1 MKNFNGEKFHVII
14 RLKDSLMN
22 RKVLCTFL
30 LMVFLFVPAFS
41 WGATETVRL
50 PLTLDYTLIR
60 SLFHVQAFNKPGGK
74 AVIGNAKG
82 GGCNDIEL
90 WAPDFSPEQSLLKIG
105 TNIKIKAG
113 LKAFGKCVQFADWE
127 GTLKILQR
135 VWVDKNT
142 QQLRFTTVNSN
153 IFDKDGKPAK
163 VGEKVWS
170 VIRTMVVPFFDDI
183 SINLAF
189 PVNELKAVLPLL
201 VSSETRPRLENWLN
215 TLQLSD
221 ARIDNDAVKL
231 ELVME
236 TEPLPKQKEAAPRAL
251 SPHEVELFSR
261 SWETWDSF
269 LVYQIES
276 LLGQPLTETEQG
288 DLLET
293 LLDTRQGFIRSLS
306 ENTLGNNLIR
316 EQFVGTWKRLGRIL
330 RSCLVTQ
337 PSTSLLKYLSFF
349 TASDALVA
357 LDKLGPAL
365 GIDISRDGLVRLA
378 QLLSENQAEPLL
390 DYTYGVD
397 PELRDLLGFGPPLDN
412 AGPAFDLQEI
422 DFSDDQTQKTAQNHY
437 LSSWRN
443 FFMPMAFAAEAQP
456 ADLVDV
462 KQWVPSAKNIQPY
475 LLQMKQAL
483 EQAAQDTLAQKPV
496 ANKYQDFYRLLV
508 LSTAWQESCWRQFI
522 TTQGKLRYLLSY
534 NQSSIGLMQ
543 INERVWRGL
552 YQLESLR
559 WNIQYNARAGSEILN
574 YYLCKYA
581 LKKMDPANP
590 LDLDTLGRVVYAMY
604 NGGPGEFRKFLKRKE
619 TNSFYESDKLFW
631 EKYTMVKEG
640 QFDKVSVCILGK

>member
-1 MKNFNGEKFHVII
+1 
-14 RLKDSLMN
+14 MN
-22 RKVLCTFL
+22 RKALYSFL

-74 AVIGNAKG
+74 AIIGNATEE
-82 GGCNDIEL
+82 GCNDIEL
-90 WAPDFSPEQSLLKIG
+90 WAPNFSPEKSLLKIN
-105 TNIKIKAG
+105 TNIKIKVG
-113 LKAFGKCVQFADWE
+113 LKAFGKCVQFAPWE

-142 QQLRFTTVNSN
+142 QQLRFTNVSSN
-153 IFDKDGKPAK
+153 VFDKDGKPAK
-163 VGEKVWS
+163 VGEQIWNA
-170 VIRTMVVPFFDDI
+170 IRTMVIPFFDDI

-189 PVNELKAVLPLL
+189 PVNEVKTALPLL
-201 VSSETRPRLENWLN
+201 VSSETRPRLESWLN
-215 TLQLSD
+215 TLRLSD
-221 ARIDNDAVKL
+221 ARVDNDAVRL
-231 ELVME
+231 DLLME
-236 TEPLPKQKEAAPRAL
+236 TEPLPKQKEVAPKAL

-276 LLGQPLTETEQG
+276 LIGQPLTETEQA

-293 LLDTRQGFIRSLS
+293 LLDTRQGFIRSLI

-316 EQFVGTWKRLGRIL
+316 EQFVWTWKRLATIL
-330 RSCLVTQ
+330 RTHLVTR
-337 PSTSLLKYLSFF
+337 PSNSLLKYLSFF

-357 LDKLGPAL
+357 LDKLGPSL

-378 QLLSENQAEPLL
+378 QLLSEKQAEPLL

-397 PELRDLLGFGPPLDN
+397 PGLRDLLGFGVPLDES
-412 AGPAFDLQEI
+412 GPAFDRQEI
-422 DFSDDQTQKTAQNHY
+422 DLPEDKESVAQGTY
-437 LSSWRN
+437 PAWFN
-443 FFMPMAFAAEAQP
+443 FFVPLAFAAEELP
-456 ADLVDV
+456 APPGDV
-462 KQWVPSAKNIQPY
+462 KQWIPSEKNIQQY
-475 LLQMKQAL
+475 VNRVKQVL
-483 EQAAQDTLAQKPV
+483 EQAANDTLVQKPLEE
-496 ANKYQDFYRLLV
+496 KYQDFYRLLV
-508 LSTAWQESCWRQFI
+508 LSTAWQESCWRQFV
-522 TTQGKLRYLLSY
+522 TTNGKLRYLLSY

-543 INERVWRGL
+543 LHERVWRGF

-559 WNIQYNARAGSEILN
+559 WNIRYNARAGSEILN

-581 LKKMDPANP
+581 LKKMDPTNP
-590 LDLDTLGRVVYAMY
+590 LDLDTLARVVYAMY

-619 TNSFYESDKLFW
+619 TNSFYKSDQLFW
-631 EKYTMVKEG
+631 ERYTLAKKG
-640 QFDKVSVCILGK
+640 QFDKISACLLGK

>member
-1 MKNFNGEKFHVII
+1 
-14 RLKDSLMN
+14 MN
-22 RKVLCTFL
+22 RKVLYPFL
-30 LMVFLFVPAFS
+30 LMVFLFVPAVS

-74 AVIGNAKG
+74 AILGDAKG
-82 GGCNDIEL
+82 GGCNNIEL
-90 WAPDFSPEQSLLKIG
+90 WEPDLSPEQSLLKIN
-105 TNIKIKAG
+105 TNIRIKAG

-135 VWVDKNT
+135 VQVDKNT
-142 QQLRFTTVNSN
+142 QQLRFTTISSH

-163 VGEKVWS
+163 VGDKVWN
-170 VIRTMVVPFFDDI
+170 VIRTTVIPFFDDL

-189 PVNELKAVLPLL
+189 PVNELKTVLPLL
-201 VSSETRPRLENWLN
+201 VSSESRPRLENWLN
-215 TLQLSD
+215 TLRLSE
-221 ARIDNDAVKL
+221 ARVDNDAVRL
-231 ELVME
+231 DLLME
-236 TEPLPKQKEAAPRAL
+236 TEPLPKQKEVATKSL
-251 SPHEVELFSR
+251 SPREVELFSR

-276 LLGQPLTETEQG
+276 LVGQPLTETEQG

-293 LLDTRQGFIRSLS
+293 LLDTRQSFIRSLI

-316 EQFVGTWKRLGRIL
+316 EQFVWAWKRLATIL
-330 RSCLVTQ
+330 RSHLVTQ

-349 TASDALVA
+349 TAADALVA

-365 GIDISRDGLVRLA
+365 GIDITRDGLVRLA
-378 QLLSENQAEPLL
+378 QLLSGKQAEPLL

-397 PELRDLLGFGPPLDN
+397 PGLRNLLGFGPPLDI

-422 DFSDDQTQKTAQNHY
+422 DFPDDQPEQTAQNNFS
-437 LSSWRN
+437 LWRA
-443 FFMPMAFAAEAQP
+443 FFLPVACAAEAQP
-456 ADLVDV
+456 AVLDDL
-462 KQWVPSAKNIQPY
+462 KQWIPSAQNIQPY
-475 LLQMKQAL
+475 LLEVKQVL

-496 ANKYQDFYRLLV
+496 ENKYQDFYRLLV
-508 LSTAWQESCWRQFI
+508 LSTAWQESCWRQFL
-522 TTQGKLRYLLSY
+522 TTKGKLRYLLSY

-574 YYLCKYA
+574 HYLCKYA

-604 NGGPGEFRKFLKRKE
+604 NGGPGEFYKFLKRKE
-619 TNSFYESDKLFW
+619 TNCFYESDKLFW
-631 EKYTMVKEG
+631 EKYTMAKEG
-640 QFDKVSVCILGK
+640 QFDKISVCILGK

>member
-1 MKNFNGEKFHVII
+1 MKSFNGEKFHVII

-22 RKVLCTFL
+22 RKVLCAFL

-74 AVIGNAKG
+74 AVIGNTKG

-142 QQLRFTTVNSN
+142 QQLRFTTVSSH

-163 VGEKVWS
+163 VGEKVWD
-170 VIRTMVVPFFDDI
+170 VIRTTVVPFFDDL
-183 SINLAF
+183 SIDLAF

-201 VSSETRPRLENWLN
+201 VSSEARPRMENWLN
-215 TLQLSD
+215 TLRLND
-221 ARIDNDAVKL
+221 ARLDNDAVRL
-231 ELVME
+231 DLLME
-236 TEPLPKQKEAAPRAL
+236 TESLPTQKKVATKAL
-251 SPHEVELFSR
+251 APHEVELFSR

-269 LVYQIES
+269 LVYQIAS
-276 LLGQPLTETEQG
+276 LIGQPLTETEQA

-293 LLDTRQGFIRSLS
+293 LLDTRQGFIRSLI

-316 EQFVGTWKRLGRIL
+316 EQFVWTWKRLATTL
-330 RSCLVTQ
+330 RSHLVTQ

-365 GIDISRDGLVRLA
+365 DIDISRDGLVRLA
-378 QLLSENQAEPLL
+378 QLLSDKQAEPLL

-397 PELRDLLGFGPPLDN
+397 PGLRNLIGFGPPLDN

-422 DFSDDQTQKTAQNHY
+422 DFPDDQTQKTAQNHY

-443 FFMPMAFAAEAQP
+443 FLMPMAFAAEAQP
-456 ADLVDV
+456 ADLGDL
-462 KQWVPSAKNIQPY
+462 KQWIPSTKNIQPY
-475 LLQMKQAL
+475 LLQVKQVL

-496 ANKYQDFYRLLV
+496 EDKYQDFYRLLV

-619 TNSFYESDKLFW
+619 TNSFYDSDKLFW
-631 EKYTMVKEG
+631 GKYTMAKEG
-640 QFDKVSVCILGK
+640 QFDKISVCILGK

>member
-1 MKNFNGEKFHVII
+1 
-14 RLKDSLMN
+14 MN
-22 RKVLCTFL
+22 RKTWYLFL
-30 LMVFLFVPAFS
+30 LMVFLLTPAS
-41 WGATETVRL
+41 AWGATETVRL

-74 AVIGNAKG
+74 AVLGDAKG
-82 GGCNDIEL
+82 GGCNNIEL
-90 WAPDFSPEQSLLKIG
+90 WQPDLSPEQSLLKIN
-105 TNIKIKAG
+105 TKIKIKAG

-142 QQLRFTTVNSN
+142 QHLRFTTISSN
-153 IFDKDGKPAK
+153 IFEKDGKPAK
-163 VGEKVWS
+163 GGEKVWNI
-170 VIRTMVVPFFDDI
+170 IRTTVIPFFDDL
-183 SINLAF
+183 SIDLAF
-189 PVNELKAVLPLL
+189 PVNELKTVLPLL
-201 VSSETRPRLENWLN
+201 VSSEGRPRLENWLN
-215 TLQLSD
+215 TLRLSE
-221 ARIDNDAVKL
+221 ARLDNNAVRL
-231 ELVME
+231 ELLME
-236 TEPLPKQKEAAPRAL
+236 IEPLPKQKEAATKAL

-276 LLGQPLTETEQG
+276 LIGQPLTETEQG
-288 DLLET
+288 DLLEI
-293 LLDTRQGFIRSLS
+293 LLDTRQGFIRSLL
-306 ENTLGNNLIR
+306 ENTLDNNLIR
-316 EQFVGTWKRLGRIL
+316 GQFVSTWKRMAAIL
-330 RSCLVTQ
+330 RSRLVTK

-357 LDKLGPAL
+357 LDRLGPAL

-378 QLLSENQAEPLL
+378 QLLSAGKTEPLL
-390 DYTYGVD
+390 DYTFVVD
-397 PELRDLLGFGPPLDN
+397 PGLRNLFGFGPPLDD

-422 DFSDDQTQKTAQNHY
+422 DFPEAQTEQTSQNNFS
-437 LSSWRN
+437 LWRN
-443 FFMPMAFAAEAQP
+443 FFMPVACAAETQP
-456 ADLVDV
+456 ANLGDL
-462 KQWVPSAKNIQPY
+462 KQWIPSAKNIQPY
-475 LLQMKQAL
+475 LLQVKQVL
-483 EQAAQDTLAQKPV
+483 EQAAHDTLAQKPLED
-496 ANKYQDFYRLLV
+496 KYQDFYRLLV
-508 LSTAWQESCWRQFI
+508 LSTAWQESCWRQFV

-552 YQLESLR
+552 YQIESLR

-574 YYLCKYA
+574 HYLCKYA

-631 EKYTMVKEG
+631 GKYTMAKEG
-640 QFDKVSVCILGK
+640 QFDKVSVCLIGK

>member
-1 MKNFNGEKFHVII
+1 
-14 RLKDSLMN
+14 MN
-22 RKVLCTFL
+22 RKALYIFL
-30 LMVFLFVPAFS
+30 LMVFLLWPAFS

-74 AVIGNAKG
+74 AILGDAKG
-82 GGCNDIEL
+82 GGCNNIEL
-90 WAPDFSPEQSLLKIG
+90 WEPDLSPEQSLLKIN
-105 TNIKIKAG
+105 TNIRIKAG

-135 VWVDKNT
+135 VQVDKNT
-142 QQLRFTTVNSN
+142 QQLRFTTISSH

-163 VGEKVWS
+163 VGDKVWN
-170 VIRTMVVPFFDDI
+170 VIRTTVIPFFDDL

-189 PVNELKAVLPLL
+189 PVNELKTVLPLL
-201 VSSETRPRLENWLN
+201 VSSESRPRLENWLN
-215 TLQLSD
+215 TLRLSD
-221 ARIDNDAVKL
+221 ARVDNDAVKL

-236 TEPLPKQKEAAPRAL
+236 TEPLPKQKEAAPKAL

-276 LLGQPLTETEQG
+276 LLGQPLTETEQD

-293 LLDTRQGFIRSLS
+293 LIDTRQGFIRSLS

-330 RSCLVTQ
+330 RSRLVTQ

-365 GIDISRDGLVRLA
+365 GTDISRDGLVRLA
-378 QLLSENQAEPLL
+378 QLLSDKQAAPLL
-390 DYTYGVD
+390 DYSYGVD
-397 PELRDLLGFGPPLDN
+397 PGLRNLLGFGPPLDN
-412 AGPAFDLQEI
+412 AGPAFDRQEI
-422 DFSDDQTQKTAQNHY
+422 DFPEDQTQAAAQNNF
-437 LSSWRN
+437 SSCRN
-443 FFMPMAFAAEAQP
+443 FFPSIAFAAEAQP
-456 ADLVDV
+456 TALVDV
-462 KQWVPSAKNIQPY
+462 KQWVPSAQNIQPY
-475 LLQMKQAL
+475 LLEVKQVL

-496 ANKYQDFYRLLV
+496 ENKYQDFYRLLV
-508 LSTAWQESCWRQFI
+508 LSTAWQESCWRQFV

-604 NGGPGEFRKFLKRKE
+604 NGGPGEFRKFLTRKE
-619 TNSFYESDKLFW
+619 TTSFYESDKLFW
-631 EKYTMVKEG
+631 EKYTMAKEG
-640 QFDKVSVCILGK
+640 QFDKISVCILGK

>member
-1 MKNFNGEKFHVII
+1 MKNLNGEKFHVII

-74 AVIGNAKG
+74 AVLGDAKG
-82 GGCNDIEL
+82 GGCNNIEL
-90 WAPDFSPEQSLLKIG
+90 WAPQFSPEKSLLKIN
-105 TNIKIKAG
+105 TNIRIKAG
-113 LKAFGKCVQFADWE
+113 LKAFGKCVQFGDWE

-142 QQLRFTTVNSN
+142 QQLKFTTESSN
-153 IFDKDGKPAK
+153 IFDKNGKPAK
-163 VGEKVWS
+163 VGEKIWN
-170 VIRTMVVPFFDDI
+170 VIRTMVIPFFDNI

-189 PVNELKAVLPLL
+189 PVNELKNVLPLL
-201 VSSETRPRLENWLN
+201 VTSETRPRLENWLN
-215 TLQLSD
+215 TLRLSD
-221 ARIDNDAVKL
+221 ARVDNDAVRL
-231 ELVME
+231 ELLME
-236 TEPLPKQKEAAPRAL
+236 TEPLPKQQKAAPKAL
-251 SPHEVELFSR
+251 SPREVELFSR

-276 LLGQPLTETEQG
+276 LLGQPLTDIEQA

-293 LLDTRQGFIRSLS
+293 LVDTRQGFIRSLS
-306 ENTLGNNLIR
+306 DNTLGNNLIR
-316 EQFVGTWKRLGRIL
+316 EQFVGTWKRLGMIL
-330 RSCLVTQ
+330 RSRLVTQ

-349 TASDALVA
+349 AASDALVA

-378 QLLSENQAEPLL
+378 QLLSDKQTEPLL

-397 PELRDLLGFGPPLDN
+397 PGLRKLLGFGPPLDN

-422 DFSDDQTQKTAQNHY
+422 DFPDDQPEQTSQNNF
-437 LSSWRN
+437 SSWRA
-443 FFMPMAFAAEAQP
+443 FFLPVAFAAEAQP
-456 ADLVDV
+456 AALVDV

-475 LLQMKQAL
+475 LLQVKQVL
-483 EQAAQDTLAQKPV
+483 EQAAHDTLAQKPLEG
-496 ANKYQDFYRLLV
+496 KYQDFYRLLV
-508 LSTAWQESCWRQFI
+508 LSTAWQESCWRQFV
-522 TTQGKLRYLLSY
+522 TTKGKLQYLLSY

-559 WNIQYNARAGSEILN
+559 WNIQYNARAGSEVLN
-574 YYLCKYA
+574 HYLCAYA
-581 LKKMDPANP
+581 LKKMDPAHP
-590 LDLDTLGRVVYAMY
+590 LDLDTLARVVYAMY

-619 TNSFYESDKLFW
+619 VNSFYESDKLFW
-631 EKYTMVKEG
+631 EKYSLAKEG
-640 QFDKVSVCILGK
+640 QFDKISICLIGK

>member
-1 MKNFNGEKFHVII
+1 MKNLNREKLHVII

-22 RKVLCTFL
+22 RKAFYVFL
-30 LMVFLFVPAFS
+30 LMVFLLWPAFS
-41 WGATETVRL
+41 WGATETVRI

-60 SLFHVQAFNKPGGK
+60 SLFHVQAFNKAGGK
-74 AVIGNAKG
+74 AVIGNAKE
-82 GGCNDIEL
+82 GGCNHIEL
-90 WAPDFSPEQSLLKIG
+90 WAPNFSPAQSLLKIG

-135 VWVDKNT
+135 VSVDKNT
-142 QQLRFTTVNSN
+142 QQLHFTTLSSN

-163 VGEKVWS
+163 GGEKVWN
-170 VIRTMVVPFFDDI
+170 VIRTMVIPFFDDI
-183 SINLAF
+183 SIDLAL
-189 PVNELKAVLPLL
+189 PVNELKNVLPLL
-201 VSSETRPRLENWLN
+201 VTSETRPRLGNWLN
-215 TLQLSD
+215 TLRLSD
-221 ARIDNDAVKL
+221 ARVDNDAVRL
-231 ELVME
+231 ELLME
-236 TEPLPKQKEAAPRAL
+236 VETSPTQKEAAPKEL
-251 SPHEVELFSR
+251 SPHQVELFSR

-316 EQFVGTWKRLGRIL
+316 EQFVETWKRLGMIL
-330 RSCLVTQ
+330 RSRLVSQ
-337 PSTSLLKYLSFF
+337 PSHSLLKYLSFF

-378 QLLSENQAEPLL
+378 QLLSEKQAEPLL

-397 PELRDLLGFGPPLDN
+397 PGLRKLLGFGPPLDN
-412 AGPAFDLQEI
+412 AGPAFDLKEI
-422 DFSDDQTQKTAQNHY
+422 DFPDDQREQAAQNI

-443 FFMPMAFAAEAQP
+443 FFVPAAYAAESQP

-522 TTQGKLRYLLSY
+522 TAQGKLRYLLSY

>member
-1 MKNFNGEKFHVII
+1 MENLNGEKFHVII

-22 RKVLCTFL
+22 RKALYSFL
-30 LMVFLFVPAFS
+30 VMAFLFVPAFS

-60 SLFHVQAFNKPGGK
+60 SLFRVQSFNKPGGK
-74 AVIGNAKG
+74 AILGNAKED
-82 GGCNDIEL
+82 GCNDIEL
-90 WAPDFSPEQSLLKIG
+90 WAPDLTSEKSLLKIN
-105 TNIKIKAG
+105 TNIKIKVG
-113 LKAFGKCVQFADWE
+113 LKAFGKCVQLADWE

-142 QQLRFTTVNSN
+142 QQLRFTTVSSN
-153 IFDKDGKPAK
+153 LFDKDGKPAK
-163 VGEKVWS
+163 VGEKIWD
-170 VIRTMVVPFFDDI
+170 VIKTTVIPFFDDL
-183 SINLAF
+183 SIDLAF
-189 PVNELKAVLPLL
+189 PVNEVKNVLPLL

-215 TLQLSD
+215 TLRLSD
-221 ARIDNDAVKL
+221 ARVDNDAVRL
-231 ELVME
+231 DLLME
-236 TEPLPKQKEAAPRAL
+236 TEPLPKQQEVATKSL
-251 SPHEVELFSR
+251 SPREVELFSR

-276 LLGQPLTETEQG
+276 LVGQPLTETEQG

-293 LLDTRQGFIRSLS
+293 LLDTRQGFIRSLI
-306 ENTLGNNLIR
+306 ENTLDNNLIR
-316 EQFVGTWKRLGRIL
+316 GQFVSTWKRLATIL
-330 RSCLVTQ
+330 RSHLATK

-365 GIDISRDGLVRLA
+365 GIDITRDGLVRLA
-378 QLLSENQAEPLL
+378 QLLSGKQAEPLL

-397 PELRDLLGFGPPLDN
+397 PGLRNLLGFGPPLDI

-422 DFSDDQTQKTAQNHY
+422 DFPDDQPEQTTQNNF
-437 LSSWRN
+437 SSWRA
-443 FFMPMAFAAEAQP
+443 FFLPVAFAAEAQP
-456 ADLVDV
+456 AALDDL
-462 KQWVPSAKNIQPY
+462 KQWSPSAKNIQPY
-475 LLQMKQAL
+475 LLQVKQVL
-483 EQAAQDTLAQKPV
+483 EQAAHDTLAQKPLEG
-496 ANKYQDFYRLLV
+496 KYQDFYHLLV
-508 LSTAWQESCWRQFI
+508 LSTAWQESCWRQFV

-574 YYLCKYA
+574 HYLSKYA

-604 NGGPGEFRKFLKRKE
+604 NGGPGEFYKFLKRKE

-631 EKYTMVKEG
+631 EKYSLAKEG
-640 QFDKVSVCILGK
+640 QFNKISVCIIGK